1 MSPAEQKRILMEYL
15 QLKIHQEDWVGLE
28 CVAKDLQRAPM
39 PKVQPTTK
47 PQAKRKPAPDLAAI
61 PPVTM
66 DIPHHQS
73 EVVSMLRMSP
83 NDLVERLF
91 PDYTQEGIADA
102 NE

>member
-1 MSPAEQKRILMEYL
+1 MDQKKILVDYL
-15 QLKIHQEDWVGLE
+15 LMKVSLEDWRAVE
-28 CVAKDLQRAPM
+28 DAARDLRAIPASS
-39 PKVQPTTK
+39 PKNLAGFSGENSKSSVP
-47 PQAKRKPAPDLAAI
+47 PLAAI

-83 NDLVERLF
+83 NDLAERLF
-91 PDYTQEGIADA
+91 PDFTQEGIADA

>member
-1 MSPAEQKRILMEYL
+1 MDQKKILVDYL
-15 QLKIHQEDWVGLE
+15 LMKVSLEDWRAVE
-28 CVAKDLQRAPM
+28 DAARDLNRLPVTAVTAQF
-39 PKVQPTTK
+39 THNL
-47 PQAKRKPAPDLAAI
+47 KPAPDLAAI

-83 NDLVERLF
+83 NDLAERLF